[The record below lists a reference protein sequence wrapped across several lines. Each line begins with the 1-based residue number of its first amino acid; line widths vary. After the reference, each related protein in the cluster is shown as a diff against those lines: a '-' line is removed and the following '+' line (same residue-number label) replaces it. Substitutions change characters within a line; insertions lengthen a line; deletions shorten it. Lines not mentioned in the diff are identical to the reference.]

1 MRQRASTIKTFS
13 SSSAVGSFPSSNGL
27 NTTEPR
33 GSDFHHHDVV
43 KRDNHSIGHQ
53 LAKIPETIVS
63 SQPAPLQHLSRSANS
78 LTSTVSGSIKGA
90 VDLLKNNR
98 AAGMEKSLA
107 SILKPFLH
115 IFSLISILEALKGF
129 KQHNP
134 VKVFGDL
141 GKALLLNMTAKDAN
155 DFIHSTDSTGR
166 NLSFKNII
174 SRILTFG
181 AIDLGEQIYTGQGR
195 AVKFVPSNL
204 ASPVKGVLDNLTR
217 PFMGIAKSAVL
228 GRNTVDDQG

>member
-13 SSSAVGSFPSSNGL
+13 SSSAVGSFPSLNGL
-27 NTTEPR
+27 NATEPR
-33 GSDFHHHDVV
+33 RSDSHHVV
-43 KRDNHSIGHQ
+43 KGDNHSIGRQ
-53 LAKIPETIVS
+53 LAKIPEITS
-63 SQPAPLQHLSRSANS
+63 RGAAPLQHLSGAANS
-78 LTSTVSGSIKGA
+78 LTSLVSGSIKGTA
-90 VDLLKNNR
+90 DLLKNNR

-107 SILKPFLH
+107 SVLKPFLH

-141 GKALLLNMTAKDAN
+141 GKALLLNMTAKDTT
-155 DFIHSTDSTGR
+155 DFIHSADPGGR
-166 NLSFKNII
+166 NSSFKNII

-204 ASPVKGVLDNLTR
+204 ASPVKGLLGNVTR
-217 PFMGIAKSAVL
+217 PFMGIAKSAVF
-228 GRNTVDDQG
+228 GRNTANDPG